1 MAGQHPAAITYS
13 QAYERAHKHVS
24 EVMLADE
31 YAAGSDQCRPGQG
44 GYGERLVYVPLVV
57 PESDYQAYDKGEGIG
72 RVGGEESEEASPAL
86 QYRESFGQHPVVIA
100 RPQAVHRML
109 HDVRKL
115 VAQGE
120 GDACRCDD
128 YQGFLPSQTLEQEIY
143 AQEIRG
149 NPHRLV

>member
-13 QAYERAHKHVS
+13 QTYERAHKHVS

-31 YAAGSDQCRPGQG
+31 YAAGGDQCRPGQG
-44 GYGERLVYVPLVV
+44 GYGKRLVCVPLVV
-57 PESDYQAYDKGEGIG
+57 PESDYQAYGEGESIG

-86 QYRESFGQHPVVIA
+86 QYREPLGQHPVVIA

-120 GDACRCDD
+120 GDACRCDYD
-128 YQGFLPSQTLEQEIY
+128 KGFLPSQTPEKEIS
-143 AQEIRG
+143 AEDVGR